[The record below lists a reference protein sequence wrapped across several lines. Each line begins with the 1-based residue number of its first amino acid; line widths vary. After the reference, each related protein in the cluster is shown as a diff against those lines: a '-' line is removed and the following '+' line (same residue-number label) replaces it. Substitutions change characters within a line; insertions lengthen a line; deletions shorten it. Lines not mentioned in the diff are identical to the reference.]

1 MSLIR
6 YKRLLPYLL
15 RHWPLLVLIVV
26 LTLLASLLAALQPWP
41 LKILVD
47 YALGD
52 TALPHVLSTLLSAL
66 HQEKSA
72 VALVVLAAL
81 SSFGLYC
88 INSVFD
94 AVLSLAWATMGQK
107 TVYELSAALFS
118 QLQRLSLQF
127 HRHNAVGDFLDRLS
141 VDTYSAY
148 TLTNILLVSPIRQ
161 SVLLCT
167 LGLVAWQLDPGLTVI
182 TFAVVPL
189 MVIVALACGAQL
201 KRLMQHQRQ
210 AQAQVMSFVHQ
221 TLTSIPIVQAFSTED
236 ANQNYF
242 GLLAARSVAS
252 SQRNRLFGS
261 LLNTTNGSIA
271 VISTAIVIF
280 FGGTKAVAG
289 VVTVGSL
296 LVILDYLRSIQAAF
310 RELFT
315 NYSKLKSLEV
325 NIDRIFEIIDS
336 DDKIPEPLTPIS
348 FPTGRSRGDICF
360 KSVTFGYEL
369 NKPILKKISFTAKAG
384 ETIAVV
390 GPSGAGKST
399 LLSAIPRFFDPWQ
412 GQVLMDGLNVRDL
425 PVSVV
430 RSQVGLVLQDPFL
443 LPLSV
448 ADNIAYGRPNATRQ
462 RVIQAAKIANVDSF
476 VDQLAHGYDTVIGER
491 GATLS
496 GGQKQRISI
505 ARALLKDA
513 PILILDEPTSALDV
527 QTERSIMD
535 ALDRLMAG
543 RTTFII
549 AHRLSTVKRANRIL
563 VLDQGHLVETGTHQE
578 LIDAQGLYARL
589 HYLQA
594 KKTFGAV
601 MR

>member
-1 MSLIR
+1 M
-6 YKRLLPYLL
+6 
-15 RHWPLLVLIVV
+15 LIVV
-26 LTLLASLLAALQPWP
+26 FTLLASLLAALQPWP

-52 TALPHVLSTLLSAL
+52 AALPHALSALLSAL

-72 VALVVLAAL
+72 VALIVLAAL
-81 SSFGLYC
+81 SSFSLYC
-88 INSVFD
+88 INSAFD
-94 AVLSLAWATMGQK
+94 AALSLAWATMGQK

-167 LGLVAWQLDPGLTVI
+167 LGLIAWQLDPGLTII

-189 MVIVALACGAQL
+189 MVIVALACRAQL
-201 KRLMQHQRQ
+201 KRLMQYQRQ
-210 AQAQVMSFVHQ
+210 DQAQVMSFVHQ
-221 TLTSIPIVQAFSTED
+221 TLTSIPIVQAFGTED
-236 ANQNYF
+236 TNQSYF
-242 GLLAARSVAS
+242 GLLANRSVAS

-271 VISTAIVIF
+271 VISTAIVVF
-280 FGGTKAVAG
+280 FGGTKAIAG

-296 LVILDYLRSIQAAF
+296 LVILDYLRSIQTAF
-310 RELFT
+310 KELFT
-315 NYSKLKSLEV
+315 NYGRLKSLEV

-336 DDKIPEPLTPIS
+336 DDKIPEPLKPIS
-348 FPTGRSRGDICF
+348 LPSSRARGDICF
-360 KSVTFGYEL
+360 NSVTFGYEPSM
-369 NKPILKKISFTAKAG
+369 PILKNISFTVKAG

-399 LLSAIPRFFDPWQ
+399 LLSAIPRFLDPRQ
-412 GQVLMDGLNVRDL
+412 GQILMDGIDVRDL

-443 LPLSV
+443 LPLSI
-448 ADNIAYGRPNATRQ
+448 ADNITYGRPNATRQ
-462 RVIQAAKIANVDSF
+462 HVIQAAKIANVDSF
-476 VDQLAHGYDTVIGER
+476 VGQLAHGYDTVIGER

-527 QTERSIMD
+527 QTETSIMD
-535 ALDRLMAG
+535 ALERLMAG

-549 AHRLSTVKRANRIL
+549 AHRLSTVKQANRIL

-578 LIDAQGLYARL
+578 LINAQGLYARL

-594 KKTFGAV
+594 KKTFGTV